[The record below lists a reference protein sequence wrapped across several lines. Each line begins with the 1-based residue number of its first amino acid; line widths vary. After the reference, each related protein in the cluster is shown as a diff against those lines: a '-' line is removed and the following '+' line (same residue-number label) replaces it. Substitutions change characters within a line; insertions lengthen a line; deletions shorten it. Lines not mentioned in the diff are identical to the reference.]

1 MGKRFA
7 SFLSLFGVCTLLE
20 SKLLKIIY
28 ILNVNISMTVGRIFT
43 KKYIF
48 ILGFFSKTGKVRVI
62 CGSAPLAP
70 ISIWSAYDNQNITV
84 YALLY
89 RYSVC
94 AVDVSCVWLRVTM
107 NGRHGMQTRAW
118 DICAGCL
125 GLYDYDDRQADVCNK
140 CDLTRQPT
148 NQRTGVY
155 LRDQKQRYTCYTKQP
170 FDDFTQRQTE

>member
-1 MGKRFA
+1 
-7 SFLSLFGVCTLLE
+7 
-20 SKLLKIIY
+20 
-28 ILNVNISMTVGRIFT
+28 
-43 KKYIF
+43 
-48 ILGFFSKTGKVRVI
+48 
-62 CGSAPLAP
+62 
-70 ISIWSAYDNQNITV
+70 
-84 YALLY
+84 
-89 RYSVC
+89 
-94 AVDVSCVWLRVTM
+94 M